1 MMWGE
6 IAVRFYW
13 QDPHQQAPKYFPKR
27 LILNIPQA
35 SFPPVGGHA
44 SHQGSVSLPIL
55 TCLPYSSW
63 WVWFIRLMLWLE
75 WDSQQSIALWP
86 TLWEVRG
93 GRKASYLLPEHT
105 LLLIFEKKCIGSL
118 EVVPEGGGETQAALP
133 STRVWFQYLCDS
145 PQLPLE
151 ISLRESDIFFW
162 PLSTR
167 HALTHLVSRHPCK
180 QIMYTH
186 KTK

>member
-35 SFPPVGGHA
+35 SLPPVGGHA
-44 SHQGSVSLPIL
+44 SHQGSVTLPFL

-118 EVVPEGGGETQAALP
+118 EVVPRGVTGCSSEHPGLIPVPMWQPTTAFRDQSQRILYLLLAFEHQ
-133 STRVWFQYLCDS
+133 TRSYTLGIQT
-145 PQLPLE
+145 
-151 ISLRESDIFFW
+151 SL
-162 PLSTR
+162 
-167 HALTHLVSRHPCK
+167 
-180 QIMYTH
+180 
-186 KTK
+186 